1 MERYSVINTKM
12 PREFILLRGS
22 GCRWRRCAFCD
33 YHTDTGDD
41 PYRQVNRDVLRRVT
55 GVHGVLDV
63 INSGSAMELDDE
75 TISHLRRLV
84 VEKHIHTLWFE
95 AHYMYR
101 DRLEEF
107 AQQFAP
113 VTVKFRCG
121 VETFDPMLRERW
133 RKGIPRDV
141 TAADVARYFQGV
153 CLLCCTKGETKE
165 RIVNDIELARRYFEY
180 FSVNLFCD
188 NSTQVERDETLVRW
202 FMRELFPS
210 LKDDERV
217 EVLCENVD
225 LGVG

>member
-1 MERYSVINTKM
+1 MERYSVINTKF

-41 PYRQVNRDVLRRVT
+41 PYRLVNRDVLRRVT

-113 VTVKFRCG
+113 ATVKFRCG
-121 VETFDPMLRERW
+121 VETFDPELRERW

-165 RIVNDIELARRYFEY
+165 RIINDIELARRYFEY
-180 FSVNLFCD
+180 FSLNLFCD
-188 NSTQVERDETLVRW
+188 NSTQVERDETLVGW
-202 FMRELFPS
+202 FMSELYP
-210 LKDDERV
+210 LLRDDERV